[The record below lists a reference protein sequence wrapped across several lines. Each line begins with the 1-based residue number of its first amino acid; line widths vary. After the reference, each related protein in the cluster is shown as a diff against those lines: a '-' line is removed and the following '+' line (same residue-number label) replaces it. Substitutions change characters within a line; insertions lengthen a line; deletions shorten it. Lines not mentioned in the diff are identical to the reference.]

1 MKKLIAILGL
11 LMLFLIQFGSVGFT
25 VYKNECNKAKIST
38 YTSTSVGCCCSK
50 SDAKAETKAKSCC
63 KSKSEKECSKPEK
76 KSCCSKKKE
85 TETVNKKC
93 CTSDLLLFKVM
104 CESFNFESDRLNLD
118 NTLDYIISARPVF
131 KAKNT
136 NFKSQLAKGNYNCN
150 SPPLIT
156 IDKRI
161 LFQSFQ
167 I

>member
-38 YTSTSVGCCCSK
+38 YTSNAVGCCCSK
-50 SDAKAETKAKSCC
+50 TDLKSESKVKSCC
-63 KSKSEKECSKPEK
+63 KSKAEENCSKPEK
-76 KSCCSKKKE
+76 KSCCSKKKY

-93 CTSDLLLFKVM
+93 CTSDLLLIKVM
-104 CESFNFESDRLNLD
+104 CESFNFESDHLYLD
-118 NTLDYIISARPVF
+118 NAIDYNIAVLPPLKTKR
-131 KAKNT
+131 T

-161 LFQSFQ
+161 LLQSFQ

>member
-38 YTSTSVGCCCSK
+38 YTSNNDGCCCSK
-50 SDAKAETKAKSCC
+50 SDVKLEKKAKSCC
-63 KSKSEKECSKPEK
+63 KSKSEKNCSEPEK

-93 CTSDLLLFKVM
+93 CTSDLMLFKIM
-104 CESFNFESDRLNLD
+104 CDSFNFESDDLKLD
-118 NTLDYIISARPVF
+118 NTINYTICALPIF
-131 KAKNT
+131 KTKNT
-136 NFKSQLAKGNYNCN
+136 NFKNQLAKGNYNCN